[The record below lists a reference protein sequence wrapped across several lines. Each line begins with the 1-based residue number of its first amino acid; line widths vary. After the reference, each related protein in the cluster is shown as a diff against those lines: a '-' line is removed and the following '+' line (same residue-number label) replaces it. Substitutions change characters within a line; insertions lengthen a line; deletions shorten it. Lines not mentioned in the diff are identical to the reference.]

1 MKIKHFAHAVTLSA
15 LFAGAPLV
23 LAQTGQSGDN
33 TSGRTGGASES
44 VENRKDQALKPSVAT
59 KDGVTI
65 YKEQVIVVKDGVATV
80 VTEKREV
87 ADGLVV
93 DKTTIT
99 KDGKKVALTE
109 GQMLTFDGNLVE
121 APKEVQDRA
130 AATSQGPITTK
141 P

>member
-1 MKIKHFAHAVTLSA
+1 MKIKHLAYAVTLSA
-15 LFAGAPLV
+15 LLTGAPLA

-33 TSGRTGGASES
+33 TSGRTGTASES
-44 VENRKDQALKPSVAT
+44 VENRKDQALKPSVST

-65 YKEQVIVVKDGVATV
+65 YKEQVIVIKDGVASR
-80 VTEKREV
+80 VTEKTKV

-93 DKTTIT
+93 DKATIT
-99 KDGKKVALTE
+99 KNGQKVMLAQ
-109 GQMLTFDGNLVE
+109 GQMLTFDGNLIE

-130 AATSQGPITTK
+130 AATSQGAITTK